1 PEIAPG
7 GTGTARIELVS
18 TGTGRD
24 GGKYV
29 MSAPKGFTFTDNNV
43 ITTRPDG
50 TDAGHGWTLSP
61 DKRTLTNRG
70 AWWDAKGTWT
80 ISVGLTASEDLAWA
94 GPVTAENGLSFAVN
108 GQPAAT
114 GDLTAGVRGVLSVK
128 QTVVPELRRG
138 ASGKLMIELNSTD
151 AGQKG
156 ISRALNRLLAPEG
169 FTFTDEEVVVK
180 GPNGATANKSW
191 NMTRDK
197 KRLLNLFGAM
207 WGVEGIWRVEAS
219 LTADSEAATGTF
231 TAADGLSFTTGGGL
245 KRLNGDLTAKVVGL
259 AAPSV
264 SRAWFTFR
272 DVEGRWS
279 VTAEGEGQ
287 PGAGIQFRN
296 KSGAWVDADT
306 VGPDRKFSFTTDD
319 YPDDGIV
326 VRQTFNGEF
335 SAETAKAPIGTGA
348 MLSVDPNPERGAV
361 GTVDFSRT
369 DPRNWVGAFA
379 RGADPATAKPV
390 WRLDV
395 TTAYTSFEAKLDPGP
410 YTFHAFADSSLM
422 PIQSV
427 DVDVTEK

>member
-43 ITTRPDG
+43 VTTRPDG
-50 TDAGHGWTLSP
+50 TDAGHGWTLSS
-61 DKRTLTNRG
+61 DKRTLTNTG

-80 ISVGLTASEDLAWA
+80 ISVGLTASEDLVWA
-94 GPVTAENGLSFAVN
+94 GPVTAEDGLSFAVN

-138 ASGKLMIELNSTD
+138 ANGNVKLELDST
-151 AGQKG
+151 GVG
-156 ISRALNRLLAPEG
+156 SPLALTRLTVPEG
-169 FTFTDEEVVVK
+169 FVFTADDVTVK
-180 GPNGATANKSW
+180 GPGGDLVHARWKRTA
-191 NMTRDK
+191 DK
-197 KRLLNLFGAM
+197 RGIVNLNSGM
-207 WGVEGIWRVEAS
+207 WREKGIWTIDVS
-219 LTADSEAATGTF
+219 LTADQGIATGPHVVK
-231 TAADGLSFTTGGGL
+231 GGISFSTGGGWH
-245 KRLNGDLTAKVVGL
+245 RLTEDLSVIVVGL
-259 AAPSV
+259 ATPSV

-287 PGAGIQFRN
+287 PGAEIQFRN
-296 KSGAWVDADT
+296 KSGAWVDVDT

-326 VRQTFNGEF
+326 VRQTFNGES

-410 YTFHAFADSSLM
+410 YTFHAFADGSLM